1 MAIAERSDTIDTPD
15 TLDTPHI
22 NRQGL
27 ALVDELQAIATRLCR
42 ATVQVRGQGPG
53 GGSGVIWSSD
63 GLIITNAHVARG
75 ARATV
80 ELFDGR
86 TLDAAVTA
94 RDKGRDLAAL
104 TIDAHDLP
112 AAAIGD
118 SDRLRVGE
126 LVLAVGNPL
135 GMVGA
140 LTTGIVH
147 TIAPAEGPGGR
158 SWVQADVRLAPGNSG
173 GPLTNVRGEVV
184 GINSMINGGLA
195 LAVPSNAVE
204 RFLRGQ
210 TGQAQ
215 RPYLGV
221 TTQPVLVPLG
231 GRRAFGLLVLE
242 ATEGGPAEAAGLIT
256 GDVLVGA
263 GERRFREPDDLAAA
277 LYGAGVGATLSF
289 TVVRGGRPI
298 TRDVAVRPAA
308 GETAQTAAA

>member
-1 MAIAERSDTIDTPD
+1 MAIAERSDTVDTPD

-42 ATVQVRGQGPG
+42 ATVQVRGQGPS

-75 ARATV
+75 TRATV

-147 TIAPAEGPGGR
+147 TIAPPELPGAGAGCRPTCGWPPATRAGR
-158 SWVQADVRLAPGNSG
+158 SP
-173 GPLTNVRGEVV
+173 TC
-184 GINSMINGGLA
+184 
-195 LAVPSNAVE
+195 
-204 RFLRGQ
+204 
-210 TGQAQ
+210 
-215 RPYLGV
+215 
-221 TTQPVLVPLG
+221 
-231 GRRAFGLLVLE
+231 
-242 ATEGGPAEAAGLIT
+242 AARWS
-256 GDVLVGA
+256 A
-263 GERRFREPDDLAAA
+263 
-277 LYGAGVGATLSF
+277 S
-289 TVVRGGRPI
+289 
-298 TRDVAVRPAA
+298 
-308 GETAQTAAA
+308 TA

>member
-1 MAIAERSDTIDTPD
+1 MAIADITAITDK
-15 TLDTPHI
+15 PHI

-27 ALVDELQAIATRLCR
+27 ALADELQAIATRLCQ

-53 GGSGVIWSSD
+53 GGSGVIWSPD

-75 ARATV
+75 DKASV

-86 TLDAAVTA
+86 TLDATVTNK
-94 RDKGRDLAAL
+94 DKTRDLAAL
-104 TIDAHDLP
+104 RVDASNLP

-126 LVLAVGNPL
+126 FVLAVGNPL

-147 TIAPAEGPGGR
+147 TIAPAEGPRGQ

-173 GPLTNVRGEVV
+173 GPLTNARGEVI

-195 LAVPSNAVE
+195 LAVPSNAVR

-210 TGQAQ
+210 GQ

-221 TTQPVLVPLG
+221 TTQPVLVPIG
-231 GRRAFGLLVLE
+231 GRRAFGLLVL
-242 ATEGGPAEAAGLIT
+242 ATDAGSPAEAAGLIT

-263 GERRFREPDDLAAA
+263 GERRFREPDDLASA
-277 LYGAGVGATLSF
+277 LYNAGTDTTLSF
-289 TVVRGGRPI
+289 TLLRGGRQI
-298 TRDVAVRPAA
+298 TRDVVIRPVAP
-308 GETAQTAAA
+308 EAAAA